1 MSKFDEFNELKYK
14 GYVGHY
20 TKMIKE
26 AFEAG
31 QKAGPEWIPVSV
43 RLPIDCRNVYIRGI
57 NDCGMDRTAKAMY
70 CRKFELEASEGTDE
84 EWCDEN
90 PETGDF
96 FVPEGW
102 YENNTSSEIDYA
114 IDFKVTDWQPLPEIK

>member
-31 QKAGPEWIPVSV
+31 QKAGQEWIPVSD
-43 RLPIDCRNVYIRGI
+43 RLPVDCRNVYIRGI

-70 CRKFELEASEGTDE
+70 CRKFKLEANEQTDE
-84 EWCDEN
+84 SLWDYNQEDDEYYLK
-90 PETGDF
+90 
-96 FVPEGW
+96 EGW
-102 YENNTSSEIDYA
+102 YESNTSSEIDYV
-114 IDFKVTDWQPLPEIK
+114 IDFEVTDWQPLPEIK